1 MAYHDASHISRRCD
15 SRGRGRS
22 DRDASRDCGRSDAGR
37 DRARSPLSVNLTTK
51 TVRLHN
57 ITFAAMGPLLL
68 IVTLRVVRPLGAIPG
83 EKNPVFL
90 LLLLNV
96 KLTLTVLM
104 MIVVWTHFG
113 LWLGR
118 PASHIYIS
126 SFVYISEP

>member
-1 MAYHDASHISRRCD
+1 MAYHDASHISRRGD

-83 EKNPVFL
+83 EKNPRVPPPQREAHL
-90 LLLLNV
+90 DRAHDDCGLA
-96 KLTLTVLM
+96 TLRSMAWQTGITMSYL
-104 MIVVWTHFG
+104 HF
-113 LWLGR
+113 
-118 PASHIYIS
+118 
-126 SFVYISEP
+126 FVCLHF